1 MATNTNIEKGLNGIL
16 ADSTVLYEKLH
27 AFHWYVAGPQF
38 FQLHAKFEELYD
50 RFAEVVDDVAERVL
64 TIGGKPLATLS
75 AVLDQAEI
83 KEYDGTKS
91 GSDMIAAL
99 AGDFKLL
106 LDKSGR
112 VIDEADKAGDRGTV
126 NLLDELR
133 DELQKSL
140 WMLNAWQ
147 AH

>member
-1 MATNTNIEKGLNGIL
+1 MASNNKVESGLNGIL

-50 RFAEVVDDVAERVL
+50 RFAKVVDDVAERVL
-64 TIGGKPLATLS
+64 TIGGKPLATLK
-75 AVLDQAEI
+75 AVLENAEI

-91 GSDMIAAL
+91 GQDMIAAL
-99 AGDFKLL
+99 AGDFRLL
-106 LDKSGR
+106 LEKSCR
-112 VIDEADKAGDRGTV
+112 VIEEAEKAGDRGTA
-126 NLLDELR
+126 NLLDGLN
-133 DELQKSL
+133 DELEKSL